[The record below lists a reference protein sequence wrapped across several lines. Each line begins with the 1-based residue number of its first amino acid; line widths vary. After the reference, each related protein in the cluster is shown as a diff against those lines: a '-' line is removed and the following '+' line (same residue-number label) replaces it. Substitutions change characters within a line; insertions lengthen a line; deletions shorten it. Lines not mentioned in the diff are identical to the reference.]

1 MDEQWTLPPAG
12 PDDEILS
19 ERLHASGARTK
30 PRTQWDIDCMIRIAA
45 RILDN
50 HGLLDAD
57 ASWIEIRHSRSERAG
72 GLTVQFDPHPD
83 EIDAD
88 YNSKALLYFRFR
100 ESRPAKSEAS
110 LAALVLACKRRAML
124 KQRDDDID
132 AGRLSDEGAL
142 LCDAVLP
149 AYLRSMSLDPAILE
163 PSLRE
168 ATRIDVPGPLVDDHG
183 TAIRIEGVECSLQV
197 SHDRNALDVHYLKIG
212 TDIVYKS
219 RGPTVLIR
227 HQQWPETVLSA
238 MAGRPASEFVKHPA
252 FEVPGLEIVEAK
264 SVGDAT
270 SLHLTRVT
278 TTLCEPRR

>member
-12 PDDEILS
+12 PDDEGLG

-30 PRTQWDIDCMIRIAA
+30 PRTQWDIDCMIRVVA
-45 RILDN
+45 RALDS

-72 GLTVQFDPHPD
+72 GLTVQFEPHPD

-88 YNSKALLYFRFR
+88 YNGKALLYFRFR
-100 ESRPAKSEAS
+100 ESRPKKSEEA
-110 LAALVLACKRRAML
+110 LAALIIACKRRAML

-132 AGRLSDEGAL
+132 AGRLSDEGAM

-149 AYLRSMSLDPAILE
+149 AYLRSMDVDPAVLE

-168 ATRIDVPGPLVDDHG
+168 ATRIDVPGPLVDDNG
-183 TAIRIEGVECSLQV
+183 AAISLESMDFSLQV
-197 SHDRNALDVHYLKIG
+197 SRDRNALDVHYLKIG

-238 MAGRPASEFVKHPA
+238 MAGRPASDFVKHPA
-252 FEVPGLEIVEAK
+252 FDVPGLAIVEAK

-270 SLHLTRVT
+270 SLQLTRLT